1 MKMVVPYQIS
11 IKQRKQLAEDI
22 ADALHTLPRYMMY
35 PTCNYEIGGCLLDKR
50 GNLSIPESMDDA
62 TVNKLLEH
70 LKNCGY
76 VSEGIEGEDK
86 LTINLPRADF
96 TDSQLDVLA
105 QMVKA
110 KEGLFKRGFQT
121 DSVEVVV
128 TSEWVSFPWFT
139 LSGEADEAQAYT
151 TFISKLCEMTR
162 KQKRVLASSV
172 GGDNDKYAMRCYL
185 LRLGFIGDE
194 HKRARAILLGN
205 LGGNSAF
212 RHPKG

>member
-1 MKMVVPYQIS
+1 MRMVIPYQIS
-11 IKQRKQLAEDI
+11 IKQRKKLAEDI

-76 VSEGIEGEDK
+76 VSEGIEENDK
-86 LTINLPRADF
+86 LTINLPRTDF
-96 TDSQLDVLA
+96 TDSQLDVLK

-110 KEGLFKRGFQT
+110 KEGLFKRAFRT
-121 DSVEVVV
+121 DSLEVVV
-128 TSEWVSFPWFT
+128 TSEWVSFPWFS
-139 LSGEADEAQAYT
+139 LSGEADEAQAYA
-151 TFISKLCEMTR
+151 TFISKLCEMAR
-162 KQKRVLASSV
+162 KQKRVLASSSD
-172 GGDNDKYAMRCYL
+172 GDNDKYAFRCYL
-185 LRLGFIGDE
+185 LRLGFIGNE
-194 HKRARAILLGN
+194 HKCSRAILLGN
-205 LGGNSAF
+205 LAGNSAF

>member
-1 MKMVVPYQIS
+1 MRMGIPFQIN
-11 IKQRKQLAEDI
+11 IKQRKKLAEDI

-35 PTCNYEIGGCLLDKR
+35 PTCNYEIEGCLLDKR

-70 LKNCGY
+70 LKNRGY
-76 VSEGIEGEDK
+76 VSEGTEEDDN
-86 LTINLPRADF
+86 LTINLPRTDF
-96 TDSQLDVLA
+96 TDSQLDVLR

-110 KEGLFKRGFQT
+110 KEKLFKRAFQT
-121 DSVEVVV
+121 DSVEVVI

-139 LSGEADEAQAYT
+139 LSGEADEAQAYA
-151 TFISKLCEMTR
+151 TFIGKLCEMAR
-162 KQKRVLASSV
+162 KQKRVVASSSD
-172 GGDNDKYAMRCYL
+172 GDNDKYAMRCYL

-194 HKRARAILLGN
+194 HKRTRAILLQN